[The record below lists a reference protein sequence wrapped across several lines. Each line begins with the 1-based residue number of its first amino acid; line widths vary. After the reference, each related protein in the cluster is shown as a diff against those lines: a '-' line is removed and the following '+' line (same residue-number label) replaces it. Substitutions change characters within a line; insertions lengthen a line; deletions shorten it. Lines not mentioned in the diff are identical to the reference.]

1 MRPNPKTLPLDGTAA
16 GGRDRTPQNSEFVV
30 IRRLVE
36 QGAGPMSADNE
47 RAFHMERAAQCREMA
62 EEAID
67 PAVRRLHEQ
76 LAEFHEAEAK
86 RELTE
91 LASNEDEA

>member
-1 MRPNPKTLPLDGTAA
+1 
-16 GGRDRTPQNSEFVV
+16 
-30 IRRLVE
+30 
-36 QGAGPMSADNE
+36 MSAENE
-47 RAFHMERAAQCREMA
+47 RAFHLERAAQCRKMA
-62 EEAID
+62 EDAAD

-91 LASNEDEA
+91 LAANEDEI